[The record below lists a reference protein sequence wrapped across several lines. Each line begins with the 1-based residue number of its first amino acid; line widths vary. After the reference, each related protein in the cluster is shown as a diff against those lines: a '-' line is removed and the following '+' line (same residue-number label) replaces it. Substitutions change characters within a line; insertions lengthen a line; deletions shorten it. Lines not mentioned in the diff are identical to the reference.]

1 MTRHNA
7 KGLLRDRRGAVAAWV
22 ALMLVMLLG
31 MGALAVDMSFLW
43 VMRNR
48 LQSTADA
55 AALAGAS
62 QLGVDEATVKAQAV
76 AYAQKNLPPGS
87 HGTALADADVVLGHW
102 DNDTRTF
109 IPVGTTAAPGTA
121 CSNPVPQETNPN
133 CLPLDA
139 VKVTTRRA
147 QANGNPVSLFFAG
160 VLGIQTA
167 DVVTAAIAEGE
178 GGPGGEDNCYTNGI
192 VAGRQ
197 VLAGSTLQLFDAF
210 CVHGEEMGVKVG
222 SQNTFQNGTEI
233 SMPDLALLDAGS
245 DNIGLED
252 ALYERSMLPDVAYQ
266 VGELIDGIK
275 NDLPDYMPD
284 YINTVSYSLPSNALD
299 GYGTPWGVEGTA
311 YIINETVSID
321 SGRTLNNVVIIAENV
336 LSIGSDFT
344 ITNAILAAN
353 NTGGTVGRVQLGS
366 YGTIGSSEYCLS
378 GLGTVEVLAMENVLV
393 GSNTD
398 IFGGQFIAGVDA
410 DLGSDLIST
419 TGLGIQA
426 VRDVKLGSQLEFTGC
441 LADLD
446 NRYTTTGVAAV
457 LRLVD

>member
-1 MTRHNA
+1 MTRHNE

-22 ALMLVMLLG
+22 ALMLVMLFG
-31 MGALAVDMSFLW
+31 IAALAVDMGFLW

-62 QLGVDEATVKAQAV
+62 QLGVDEATVKAEAV

-147 QANGNPVSLFFAG
+147 QANGNPVSLFFAR

-197 VLAGSTLQLFDAF
+197 VLSGSTLKLFDAF
-210 CVHGEEMGVKVG
+210 CVHGEEGVKVG

-245 DNIGLED
+245 DNIGLD
-252 ALYERSMLPDVAYQ
+252 DSLYERSMLPDVAYQ
-266 VGELIDGIK
+266 VGELIADLK
-275 NDLPDYMPD
+275 TDLTYLPDYI
-284 YINTVSYSLPSNALD
+284 YTVSTSLPSNAGD
-299 GYGTPWGVEGTA
+299 GFGTPWGVEGTA
-311 YIINETVSID
+311 YIINETVSIN
-321 SGRTLNNVVIIAENV
+321 SGRTLNNVVIIAEDV

-378 GLGTVEVLAMENVLV
+378 GLGTVEVLAIENVLV

-441 LADLD
+441 LTDLD
-446 NRYTTTGVAAV
+446 NRYTTTGVAVV

>member
-1 MTRHNA
+1 MDRNSG

-22 ALMLVMLLG
+22 ALMLVVLLG
-31 MGALAVDMSFLW
+31 MAALAVDMGFLW

-62 QLGVDEATVKAQAV
+62 QLGVDEATVKAEAV
-76 AYAQKNLPPGS
+76 AYAQRNLPPGG
-87 HGTALADADVVLGHW
+87 HGTALAEPDVVLGHW
-102 DNDTRTF
+102 DDDTRTF
-109 IPVGTTAAPGTA
+109 IPMGTTAAPGEA

-139 VKVTTRRA
+139 VKVTTRRT
-147 QANGNPVSLFFAG
+147 QANGNPVQLFFAG

-167 DVVTAAIAEGE
+167 DVVTAAIAQGE

-192 VAGRQ
+192 VAGRE
-197 VLAGSTLQLFDAF
+197 VLASSSLLLFDAF
-210 CVHGEEMGVKVG
+210 CVHGEEGVKVG

-245 DNIGLED
+245 DNIGLDD
-252 ALYERSMLPDVAYQ
+252 ALYERSLLPEVAYQ
-266 VGELIDGIK
+266 LEELIDALK
-275 NDLPDYMPD
+275 AETDLPDYID
-284 YINTVSYSLPSNALD
+284 TVSYSLPSNALD

-311 YIINETVSID
+311 YIIDGIVAID
-321 SGRTLNNVVIIAENV
+321 SGRTLNNVVIVAEDV
-336 LSIGSDFT
+336 LSIGSDYT
-344 ITNAILAAN
+344 ITNAILAAD

-366 YGTIGSSEYCLS
+366 YGTMGSSEYCLS

-398 IFGGQFIAGVDA
+398 IFGGQIIAGVDA
-410 DLGSDLIST
+410 DLGSDEIST

-426 VRDVKLGSQLEFTGC
+426 VRDIKLGSQLELTGC
-441 LADLD
+441 LTELF
-446 NRYTTTGVAAV
+446 NRYTTTGVAVV